1 MHKKLYILILSA
13 CGGGGSSSLHQM
25 HFLEGMG
32 HVPTHGHEHPANDK
46 VDD

>member
-1 MHKKLYILILSA
+1 MHKNLYILILSA
-13 CGGGGSSSLHQM
+13 YGGGGSSSLHQV

-32 HVPTHGHEHPANDK
+32 HVPTHGHEHPANDI